1 MMKNWEDIIKDKL
14 AGYESVLPEGSFA
27 EFRARRESTG
37 IVQPRRN
44 NPIAWIIASAV
55 AAGLATVLLLNH
67 SGNTEEGGESL
78 VAQAAATETPVA
90 REEMASLEPSQ
101 ESLAE
106 SQVPP
111 RASSSR
117 IPSASVPLSPSMPST
132 PSVLP
137 TPPTPQASSTQPAQA
152 EPGGNTE
159 ALAVDPVITESEYR
173 EATAILEERNE
184 ETATSAPEEVG
195 GKSVWVKVGE
205 TAGVI
210 AGSGL
215 AAVLQGAING
225 TGNTVEYMDPTYG
238 MSNLAANPI
247 YQRYAKTDN
256 SDNEDILTGD
266 CTHHAP
272 IRLGLSTRIPVSDR
286 LDITTGLEYSLYSS
300 KFTFSLS
307 GEKEQ
312 LAHYLGI
319 PVRLDWTLAS
329 GRWLDVYAG
338 GGAIVDYCIG
348 ATLGGQ
354 RIEGDGL
361 NLSLLGAGGIQFN
374 ITPALGLYLE
384 PELTWTI
391 PSGREGL
398 VTYRTRNPLMF
409 SLATGL
415 RINIFN

>member
-37 IVQPRRN
+37 IVQPKRN

-55 AAGLATVLLLNH
+55 AAGLAAVLLLNH

-78 VAQAAATETPVA
+78 VAQAAATEAPVA

-117 IPSASVPLSPSMPST
+117 IPSASMPLSPSMPST

-159 ALAVDPVITESEYR
+159 ALAVEPVITESEYR

-184 ETATSAPEEVG
+184 ETATSVPEEVG

-215 AAVLQGAING
+215 AAVLQGAVNG
-225 TGNTVEYMDPTYG
+225 SGSSVEYVEPTSEL
-238 MSNLAANPI
+238 SNLVTNPL
-247 YQRYAKTDN
+247 YKWF
-256 SDNEDILTGD
+256 SEPDNEDILTGD

-272 IRLGLSTRIPVSDR
+272 LRLGLSTRIPVSNR
-286 LDITTGLEYSLYSS
+286 LDVTTGLEYSLYSS

-338 GGAIVDYCIG
+338 GGVLADYCIG

-354 RIEGDGL
+354 RIKGDGL
-361 NLSLLGAGGIQFN
+361 NISLLGAGGLQFN

-384 PELTWTI
+384 PELTWSI

-409 SLATGL
+409 SVATGL

>member
-14 AGYESVLPEGSFA
+14 AGYESVLPEGSLG
-27 EFRARRESTG
+27 EFQALRKG
-37 IVQPRRN
+37 IGNAQPRRN
-44 NPIAWIIASAV
+44 HPLAWVMASVV
-55 AAGLATVLLLNH
+55 AAGLAAVLLLNQP
-67 SGNTEEGGESL
+67 GNTEKGSESL
-78 VAQAAATETPVA
+78 VAQATATEVPVTQ
-90 REEMASLEPSQ
+90 EETVSLEPSP

-106 SQVPP
+106 SPVPQ

-117 IPSASVPLSPSMPST
+117 IPSASMLPSPSMPST
-132 PSVLP
+132 TSILP
-137 TPPTPQASSTQPAQA
+137 TPPTPQESSTPPTQTVSG
-152 EPGGNTE
+152 ENTE
-159 ALAVDPVITESEYR
+159 TPVVEPVITKSESR
-173 EATAILEERNE
+173 EATVIQDERNE
-184 ETATSAPEEVG
+184 AVAASVPEEVG

-215 AAVLQGAING
+215 AAVLQGAVNG
-225 TGNTVEYMDPTYG
+225 TGNSVEYVETTQEE
-238 MSNLAANPI
+238 SSLINNPL
-247 YQRYAKTDN
+247 YQAYPKT
-256 SDNEDILTGD
+256 DNEDILTGD

-374 ITPALGLYLE
+374 ITPALGLYFE

-391 PSGREGL
+391 PSGRERL

-409 SLATGL
+409 SVATGL

>member
-37 IVQPRRN
+37 IVQPKRN

-55 AAGLATVLLLNH
+55 AAGLAAVLLLNH

-101 ESLAE
+101 ESLAG
-106 SQVPP
+106 SQIPP

-137 TPPTPQASSTQPAQA
+137 TPPTPQESSTPPTQTVSG
-152 EPGGNTE
+152 ENTE
-159 ALAVDPVITESEYR
+159 TPVVEPVITKSESR
-173 EATAILEERNE
+173 EATVIQEERNE
-184 ETATSAPEEVG
+184 AVAASVPEEVG

-215 AAVLQGAING
+215 AAVLQGAVNG
-225 TGNTVEYMDPTYG
+225 SGSSVEYVEPTSEL
-238 MSNLAANPI
+238 SNLVTNPL
-247 YQRYAKTDN
+247 YKWF
-256 SDNEDILTGD
+256 SEPDNEDILTGD

-272 IRLGLSTRIPVSDR
+272 LRLGLSTRIPVSDR

>member
-55 AAGLATVLLLNH
+55 AAGLAAVLLLNH

-117 IPSASVPLSPSMPST
+117 IPSASVSLSPSMPST

-159 ALAVDPVITESEYR
+159 ALAVEPVITESEYR

-225 TGNTVEYMDPTYG
+225 TGNSVEYVEPTQEE
-238 MSNLAANPI
+238 SNLINNPL
-247 YQRYAKTDN
+247 YQAYPKT
-256 SDNEDILTGD
+256 DNEDILTGD

-338 GGAIVDYCIG
+338 GGAIVDYCLG